1 MRYFKT
7 SYQWQP
13 KVEEPAHICAHP
25 HCNQTGEYRAPIA
38 RNLPGKYQ
46 YFCLTHIREFN
57 KSWNYF
63 DGMSDNQVEKEMEKI
78 RLGGETWPMGLH
90 NAAARINFNTEKIQ
104 DPFDLFTNDDV
115 LKKEASSSLW
125 KDILPEESQAMALLQ
140 LEPIFDKKTLR
151 NAYRKMVRRYHP
163 DSIENEGD
171 TDTIKKINHAYDIL
185 KKLLNRYEHTSCMRE
200 T

>member
-7 SYQWQP
+7 SYQWRA
-13 KVEEPAHICAHP
+13 KEENGPAHICAHP
-25 HCNQTGEYRAPIA
+25 QCLEAGEYKAPLG
-38 RNLPGKYQ
+38 RHMPGKYQ

-57 KSWNYF
+57 KAWNYF
-63 DGMSDNQVEKEMEKI
+63 DGMNDRQIEKEIEKI

-90 NAAARINFNTEKIQ
+90 NAAKRIHFNAEKLK
-104 DPFDLFTNDDV
+104 DPFDLFADE
-115 LKKEASSSLW
+115 KEDNQAEKTSFHAPFSL
-125 KDILPEESQAMALLQ
+125 EENKAMALLQ
-140 LEPIFDKKTLR
+140 LDAVFDKIALR

-185 KKLLNRYEHTSCMRE
+185 KKYLERVE
-200 T
+200 

>member
-7 SYQWQP
+7 SYRWKPQIPEKQRQ
-13 KVEEPAHICAHP
+13 VCAHP
-25 HCNQTGEYRAPIA
+25 QCDQSGDYKAPIS
-38 RNLPGKYQ
+38 RGLTGQYQ

-63 DGMSDNQVEKEMEKI
+63 DGMNDFQVEKEMERI

-90 NAAARINFNTEKIQ
+90 NAAKRINFNTEKIK
-104 DPFDLFTNDDV
+104 DPFELFADEDFQ
-115 LKKEASSSLW
+115 KKQTSSSPW
-125 KDILPEESQAMALLQ
+125 SDISVEEKQAMALMQ
-140 LEPIFDKKTLR
+140 LESPFNKSTLR

-185 KKLLNRYEHTSCMRE
+185 KKLLERYEDKSE
-200 T
+200 DS